1 MNEEIIINMVKPY
14 IKNNSITYNEFDSIY
29 NFGAK
34 EVGISPRN
42 TSYSEKLPTDFV
54 HCDDNGYKRCG
65 DLIFFFVMNVL
76 YNNLNR

>member
-1 MNEEIIINMVKPY
+1 MADAINIISDEQVYLMPFAQC
-14 IKNNSITYNEFDSIY
+14 FDSRY

-42 TSYSEKLPTDFV
+42 TSYSEKIPTDYV

-76 YNNLNR
+76 YNNLNK